1 MTNERNK
8 TRKKIG
14 LISSALLVFA
24 AFLAS
29 LPGAGQNIR
38 PAADLPSLLKKT
50 AEYCRKLESS
60 VLDFVC
66 REEINEMIDP
76 ALDAPP
82 RPTIITWTTLEQ
94 RAFATAPLPKIKN
107 SYVYDYQCIRSGG
120 AISEIRTL
128 LQENR
133 KKKNEPNAKL
143 KTSIFVYGTV
153 LLGPVG
159 ILAERFQGDYDY
171 TISGED
177 TVNKKPVVIIDA
189 RPVPGAPVTT
199 NLYGKAWVDPANADI
214 LKIEWNESRVGHNEN
229 FEKRA
234 ASYNRKPRITI
245 RSEFQAEKNG
255 IRFPSKLIIEEAYL
269 NSRGRAF
276 VRSETTI
283 TYRDFKF
290 FTVEV
295 DVKSNR

>member
-1 MTNERNK
+1 MTNA
-8 TRKKIG
+8 RKKIG
-14 LISSALLVFA
+14 LISSALLASA
-24 AFLAS
+24 AFLAA
-29 LPGAGQNIR
+29 LPGAAQNIR
-38 PAADLPSLLKKT
+38 PATDLPSLLKRT
-50 AEYCRKLESS
+50 AEYCRKLESA

-94 RAFATAPLPKIKN
+94 RAFATGPLPKIKN
-107 SYVYDYQCIRSGG
+107 FYVYDYQCIRSGG

-143 KTSIFVYGTV
+143 KTSVFVYGTV

-159 ILAERFQGDYDY
+159 ILVERLQGDYDY
-171 TISGED
+171 TIAGED
-177 TVNKKPVVIIDA
+177 MVNKKPVVIINA
-189 RPVPGAPVTT
+189 KPVPGAPATT
-199 NLYGKAWVDPANADI
+199 NLYGKVWVDPATAEI
-214 LKIEWNESRVGHNEN
+214 LKIEWNESRVGHNEI

-234 ASYNRKPRITI
+234 ESYNRKPRITI

-269 NSRGRAF
+269 NARGRAF
-276 VRSETTI
+276 VRSETTV
-283 TYRDFKF
+283 TYKDFKF

-295 DVKSNR
+295 DVKSSR